1 MRTTTR
7 TANHITLGAKLER
20 ERLQHKERRLES
32 VVRELHQRAE
42 ARRRQAG
49 FVPAPL
55 GHALRDFELE
65 LRSLRERLHS
75 SHA

>member
-1 MRTTTR
+1 MRISSR
-7 TANHITLGAKLER
+7 TANPGTLGEKLER
-20 ERLQHKERRLES
+20 ERLHHKEKRLDG
-32 VVRELHQRAE
+32 VVRELRARAD

-65 LRSLRERLHS
+65 LNSLRERLH
-75 SHA
+75 HKH